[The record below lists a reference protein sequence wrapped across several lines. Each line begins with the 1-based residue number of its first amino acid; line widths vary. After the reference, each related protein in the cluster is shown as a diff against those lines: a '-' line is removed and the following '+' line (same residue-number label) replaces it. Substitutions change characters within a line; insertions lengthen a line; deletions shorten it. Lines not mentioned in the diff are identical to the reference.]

1 MLQQTRVAT
10 AKRYYQRFIKEFPTV
25 QRLAQAPLDRV
36 LKTWEGLGYY
46 ARARNL
52 HRAAKIIT
60 RQYNG
65 LIPKSKAE
73 LLQLPGIGRYTA
85 GAILSMA
92 YGQDEIVLD
101 GNVRRVLCR
110 VFCVAK
116 NPRLRHVESR
126 LETLLKEL
134 LPTGQAGTFNQALME
149 LGSRI
154 CLPKAPCCTLCP
166 VRTLCQAKRLGM
178 QDRLPVKAPRRA
190 LPQQE
195 VAIGLIWKDGRLL
208 IAQRPPEGLLGG
220 LWEFPGGKRKPNET
234 LEECVQREVR
244 EELGITIDVKNHFT
258 SVRHAY
264 SHFRVI
270 LHAFECIWRQG
281 KPRARRCTDWAWVE
295 ISDLAQYAFPR
306 ANQKITAALQAS
318 GSKSPARTGRGRVE
332 R

>member
-25 QRLAQAPLDRV
+25 RRLAQAPLNRV

-52 HRAAKIIT
+52 HRAAHVVT
-60 RQYNG
+60 NQHDG
-65 LIPKSKAE
+65 VIPSSQPE
-73 LLQLPGIGRYTA
+73 LMELPGIGRYTA

-92 YGQDEIVLD
+92 FGQDRIALD

-110 VFCVAK
+110 VSCVMK

-126 LETLLKEL
+126 LETLLKGL
-134 LPTGQAGTFNQALME
+134 LPMGRAGTFNQALME
-149 LGSRI
+149 LGARI
-154 CLPKAPCCTLCP
+154 CLPKVPCCTVCP
-166 VRTLCQAKRLGM
+166 VRTLCHANRLGM
-178 QDRLPVKAPRRA
+178 QDRLPVKAAHRA
-190 LPQQE
+190 LPQHE

-244 EELGITIDVKNHFT
+244 EELGIAIDVKRHLT

-264 SHFRVI
+264 SHFRVM

-281 KPRARRCTDWAWVE
+281 TPRALRCTNWAWVE
-295 ISDLAQYAFPR
+295 ISDLARYAFPR
-306 ANQKITAALQAS
+306 ANQKIIEALQAS